1 LPVLYEFPEKMQ
13 RDREKWSNP
22 ANWHMVTP
30 NAGRSITI
38 ERLAKDYKTAAEASE
53 EELAAWATQ
62 HLNVE
67 IGIALRSD
75 GWTGARF
82 WERGAEPGL
91 TLDSLLER
99 SEIVTAGV
107 DGGGAD
113 DLLGLA
119 LIGRERGTRRWLHW
133 AHGLV
138 TPAGLE
144 ARKANAAIYA
154 DFQAAGDL
162 TVVEEM
168 PDDLAWLVAVIE
180 RVKNLDLLASVGVDP
195 AGTGTVVDALAEI
208 GVTQQD
214 KNLIGITQGIR
225 LMGPIKTLERRLMDG
240 TFVHCG
246 SPLMAWCVGN
256 AKVEAMATAVRIAR
270 HASGY
275 GKIDPLMA
283 TFNAVALM
291 ELNPGTRR
299 SVYED
304 RGLRVL

>member
-1 LPVLYEFPEKMQ
+1 
-13 RDREKWSNP
+13 
-22 ANWHMVTP
+22 
-30 NAGRSITI
+30 
-38 ERLAKDYKTAAEASE
+38 
-53 EELAAWATQ
+53 
-62 HLNVE
+62 
-67 IGIALRSD
+67 
-75 GWTGARF
+75 
-82 WERGAEPGL
+82 
-91 TLDSLLER
+91 
-99 SEIVTAGV
+99 
-107 DGGGAD
+107 
-113 DLLGLA
+113 
-119 LIGRERGTRRWLHW
+119 
-133 AHGLV
+133 
-138 TPAGLE
+138 
-144 ARKANAAIYA
+144 
-154 DFQAAGDL
+154 
-162 TVVEEM
+162 
-168 PDDLAWLVAVIE
+168 
-180 RVKNLDLLASVGVDP
+180 VKNLDLLASVGVDP